1 MFLNVILRGEL
12 VNPEESHHRKPT
24 RHSERVK
31 RSEESRDF
39 VWRDSSPHKGV
50 QNDVFFI
57 KNIFRHPEAKPKDLP
72 E

>member
-31 RSEESRDF
+31 RSEESHRILAYIPL
-39 VWRDSSPHKGV
+39 DSSPAHAGS
-50 QNDVFFI
+50 QPDSL
-57 KNIFRHPEAKPKDLP
+57 KN
-72 E
+72 